1 MQLILLSKDRGHLGQ
16 MRLDSGRVWG
26 SVFLIAVLV
35 CAGAFYGGFRAA
47 EAFGISNPG
56 AQAGVWR
63 AELAQQK
70 SVVDGTRRAL
80 QQNLDAL
87 ALRLGQMNA
96 HVVRLDALGQRLTQ
110 MAGLKDGEFDFTSE
124 PSLGGPEEPLADTE
138 YMQISGV
145 VSALDVLDEQL
156 TDRGRQLTVLEDL
169 LLNRK
174 LRDEV
179 RPGGRPVLAG
189 YISSRFGS
197 RTDPFTG
204 RHAYHKGVDFAGREG
219 AEVVAVASGVVIWS
233 GQRFGYGQLVEINHG
248 NGYVT
253 RYAHNADNLVAVGD
267 TVRRGQVIAR
277 IGDTGRATG
286 PNLHFEVL
294 LNDKQ
299 VDPLTYIS
307 AANTTAAD
315 AAALKRA
322 VDTAPVDNPTD
333 DDGTE

>member
-1 MQLILLSKDRGHLGQ
+1 MQLILLSKGRGHLAQ
-16 MRLDSGRVWG
+16 MRLDSARVWG
-26 SVFLIAVLV
+26 SVCFIAVLV
-35 CAGAFYGGFRAA
+35 CAAAFYGGFRVAG
-47 EAFGISNPG
+47 AFGVSNPG
-56 AQAGVWR
+56 AQAGAWR
-63 AELAQQK
+63 VELAQQQ
-70 SVVDGTRRAL
+70 SVVASTRRAL

-138 YMQISGV
+138 YTQISGV

-179 RPGGRPVLAG
+179 RPEGRPVTTG

-204 RHAYHKGVDFAGREG
+204 RHAFHKGVDFAGRQG
-219 AEVVAVASGVVIWS
+219 ADVVAVASGVVIWS
-233 GQRFGYGQLVEINHG
+233 GQRYGYGQLVEITHG

-277 IGDTGRATG
+277 MGDTGRATG

-294 LNDKQ
+294 LNDHQ
-299 VDPLTYIS
+299 VDPLSYIS
-307 AANTTAAD
+307 SATTAAD
-315 AAALKRA
+315 VAALKRPA
-322 VDTAPVDNPTD
+322 VDSAPADNPVDDESPN
-333 DDGTE
+333 

>member
-1 MQLILLSKDRGHLGQ
+1 MQLILLSKERGHLGYV
-16 MRLDSGRVWG
+16 RLDSGGAWFGV
-26 SVFLIAVLV
+26 LAAAVVV
-35 CAGAFYGGFRAA
+35 CTGVFYGGFKAA
-47 EAFGISNPG
+47 EFFGISNPQ
-56 AQAGVWR
+56 AQVEVWR
-63 AELAQQK
+63 SELSQQQ
-70 SVVDGTRRAL
+70 SIVDLTRRAL

-96 HVVRLDALGQRLTQ
+96 HVVRLDALGTRLTQ
-110 MAGLKDGEFDFTSE
+110 MAGLKDGEFDFTTA

-138 YMQISGV
+138 FTKITGV

-156 TDRGRQLTVLEDL
+156 ADRNRQLTVLEDL
-169 LLNRK
+169 LLNSK
-174 LRDEV
+174 LHDEV
-179 RPGGRPVLAG
+179 HPEGRPVTQG

-204 RHAYHKGVDFAGREG
+204 RRAFHKGVDFAGRAG

-233 GQRFGYGQLVEINHG
+233 GERYGYGELVEINHG

-277 IGDTGRATG
+277 MGETGRATG

-294 LNDKQ
+294 LNDAP
-299 VDPLTYIS
+299 VDPLTYI
-307 AANTTAAD
+307 
-315 AAALKRA
+315 
-322 VDTAPVDNPTD
+322 
-333 DDGTE
+333 GQ